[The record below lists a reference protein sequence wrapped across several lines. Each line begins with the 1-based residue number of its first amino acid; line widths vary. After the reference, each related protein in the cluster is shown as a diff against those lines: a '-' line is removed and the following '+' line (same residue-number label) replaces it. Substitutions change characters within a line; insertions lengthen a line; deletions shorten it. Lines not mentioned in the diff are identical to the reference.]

1 MIKLSDRKT
10 TWRVGFFQ
18 PPPLG
23 LTCPDKWMNIRQ
35 RNHKT
40 KKGRVQSYLVV
51 QKTCFFLVWGFR
63 GTGVYCIKVDL
74 YKDVLC
80 FIQTLEFQNPHEL
93 PKNLFALIQQMWV
106 EFNDHQVSN
115 PKTQIIAPP
124 CTHAMCALVDCFL
137 FAISISIINNNNNFL
152 AHIQAC
158 CFGLFSDRL
167 PGSTRSNS
175 PTNASKATTWT
186 CIMASTCSRRS
197 NKSCSYPASLS
208 SVSWANRPMLSKI
221 ANRIAVLRPCMDR
234 RNEPNNL
241 LGSMMYSICYLIGF
255 AMLNERVSKC
265 IFIRRSNTFST

>member
-1 MIKLSDRKT
+1 MFLFSLGVSGN
-10 TWRVGFFQ
+10 WR
-18 PPPLG
+18 L
-23 LTCPDKWMNIRQ
+23 L
-35 RNHKT
+35 HKS
-40 KKGRVQSYLVV
+40 G
-51 QKTCFFLVWGFR
+51 
-63 GTGVYCIKVDL
+63 L

-106 EFNDHQVSN
+106 EFKDHQVSN

-137 FAISISIINNNNNFL
+137 FAISISISIINNNNNNFL